1 MRKNKQQYLWG
12 AAILLIFL
20 APVYVAVQ
28 RFWPGESTLRT
39 GPGLWDTRGSVEP
52 PRPLVSSE
60 APRTMMHPLASSKS
74 AYGREGG
81 LYGEKLDADYGE
93 QVDGVAAEKEKKR
106 KEAEL
111 LGKKEL
117 GEGDRIDGVPVSGE
131 AVGAS
136 GGGSGEGIAHVG
148 AGAQAAG
155 TMAPLAAP
163 GDSRWASGGSSAGG
177 ASGGLGAGT
186 HGGVGVDGSGRNT
199 GSATALKAGERL
211 KGGKT
216 SSAGTVQ
223 TRDTASLGK
232 SVSATYGASTDGR
245 SQGAAAGGL
254 GSGQS
259 MGGIGGPND
268 SQNTGGT
275 GIGGKISAPDTGA
288 GEAVETGKSDE
299 DVKADNCSQLTEGCA
314 KIYADYDRS
323 IASAEA
329 ELQGCTTFVDMGK
342 SGMVQVVDQA
352 CFNRVNSKLLSLRAQ
367 RDSQVKECQKGQDS
381 TCGK

>member
-20 APVYVAVQ
+20 APVYVAVK
-28 RFWPGESTLRT
+28 RFWPGDTTLKA

-52 PRPLVSSE
+52 PRPLLSSE
-60 APRTMMHPLASSKS
+60 APRTMMHPLANSKRN
-74 AYGREGG
+74 YGKEGG

-93 QVDGVAAEKEKKR
+93 QVDGVAAEEREKKR

-111 LGKKEL
+111 LAKKGL
-117 GEGDRIDGVPVSGE
+117 GGGERIDGVPVSPE
-131 AVGAS
+131 ASAAS
-136 GGGSGEGIAHVG
+136 GGGSGEGISHADGGVQS
-148 AGAQAAG
+148 AGAL
-155 TMAPLAAP
+155 APLAAP
-163 GDSRWASGGSSAGG
+163 GNSGWASGGSSAGG
-177 ASGGLGAGT
+177 ASGDLAGKR
-186 HGGVGVDGSGRNT
+186 VGVEGSGRNT
-199 GSATALKAGERL
+199 GPSSTLKAGERL
-211 KGGKT
+211 RGGKT
-216 SSAGTVQ
+216 SSANSAQ
-223 TRDTASLGK
+223 MRDSTSLGK
-232 SVSATYGASTDGR
+232 SVSTTFGASSDGR
-245 SQGAAAGGL
+245 SQGAAVSGV
-254 GSGQS
+254 GSGAS
-259 MGGIGGPND
+259 MGGIGGPSD

-323 IASAEA
+323 IASTEA
-329 ELQGCTTFVDMGK
+329 ELQTCTKFVDMGK

-352 CFNRVNSKLLSLRAQ
+352 CFNRVNAKLLSLRAE
-367 RDSQVKECQKGQDS
+367 RDGQVKECQKGQDS